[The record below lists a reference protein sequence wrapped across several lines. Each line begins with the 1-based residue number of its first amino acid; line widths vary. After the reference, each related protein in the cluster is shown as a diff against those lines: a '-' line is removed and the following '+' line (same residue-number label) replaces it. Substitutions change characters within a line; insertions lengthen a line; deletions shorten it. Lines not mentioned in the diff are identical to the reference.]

1 MNVSIKEISATVR
14 TLEVSISQDDLKPAF
29 EKKVTEC
36 RKEVQMKGFRPGQ
49 VPRNLIVA
57 RFGEGLRSEAIDDT
71 INNSVRDELA
81 KANIVP
87 VAKGK
92 LDKFQDDK
100 VNPITFTLTIEVD
113 PPIEIKG
120 YKETGYN
127 VPTVVVNEVEVTDEL
142 NHLRNIYGDRKPVE
156 RAAQKGDFVE
166 GLYLEVVIDGEVRAL
181 PENPEFRSVIGDST
195 TPGFDEGLI
204 GATKGEVKTILFTYP
219 MEHKDVEYAGKSAQF
234 KVDVT
239 NVAEVTLPELDDEF
253 AKKLGLDTLANLKER
268 IAENLST
275 QRTNQAKAKAQ
286 EEAIDFLISK
296 NPFEVAE
303 TRVNNWIAHQLHK
316 NEQHE
321 EEHEHE
327 EHEHEEPSAEQKQ
340 AMGPQAVREIKK
352 FRILEYIV
360 KTETLKPTQAD
371 VDARIQAMA
380 LQYGIEFEALKAN
393 LRQSGRISDIREDL
407 KFQKALDL
415 IVGA

>member
-1 MNVSIKEISATVR
+1 MNVSIKETSATVR
-14 TLEVSISQDDLKPAF
+14 TLEVSLGQDDLKPAF
-29 EKKVTEC
+29 EKKVKEY

-49 VPRNLIVA
+49 VPRNLILS
-57 RFGEGLRSEAIDDT
+57 RFGDSIRGEAIDET
-71 INNSVRDELA
+71 INNGVRDELA

-100 VNPITFTLTIEVD
+100 INPITFTLTIEVD

-120 YKETGYN
+120 YKETGFT
-127 VPTVVVNEVEVTDEL
+127 VPVTIVNEVEVTDEMS
-142 NHLRNIYGDRKPVE
+142 HLRNMYGEHKPVE

-181 PENPEFRSVIGDST
+181 PENPEFRSIIGEST
-195 TPGFDEGLI
+195 TQGFDEGLV
-204 GATKGEVKTILFTYP
+204 GAVKGEVKEIFFTYP
-219 MEHKDVEYAGKSAQF
+219 VDHKDPEYAGKSAQF
-234 KVDVT
+234 KVEINT
-239 NVAEVTLPELDDEF
+239 VAEVILPELDDEL
-253 AKKLGLDTLANLKER
+253 AKKLGLTSLAELKER
-268 IAENLST
+268 ITDNLST

-303 TRVNNWIAHQLHK
+303 ARVKNWIAHQLHK
-316 NEQHE
+316 NEQHDE
-321 EEHEHE
+321 DHEHE
-327 EHEHEEPSAEQKQ
+327 DPTPEQMQ
-340 AMGPQAVREIKK
+340 AMGPQAIREIKK

-360 KTETLKPTQAD
+360 KTETLKPSQAD
-371 VDARIQAMA
+371 VDARIQAMSM
-380 LQYGIEFEALKAN
+380 QYGIDFEAFKAN